1 MNKSPTARVG
11 YFYKYTTKVG
21 KLTLDIEELLVFD
34 YNDVITDAVLNILEY
49 DLLVVCFETDADK
62 RKWHREN
69 INRTLFRNIR
79 LYYSGAF
86 MLIMKATRYRMN
98 DRVRAKE
105 LFALFEKTY
114 NKGVNNDMQ
123 N

>member
-1 MNKSPTARVG
+1 MNKRITARVG
-11 YFYKYTTKVG
+11 FIYKYTTVVG

-34 YNDVITDAVLNILEY
+34 CNDIITDTVKNISDY
-49 DLLVVCFETDADK
+49 DLLVVCFETEADK

-69 INRTLFRNIR
+69 LNKTLFRNIR
-79 LYYSGAF
+79 LFYSGAF

-98 DRVRAKE
+98 DRIRANE
-105 LFALFEKTY
+105 LFVLFEKTY
-114 NKGVNNDMQ
+114 NKGVNNDVQ